1 MNIIICGAGKVGFTI
16 AKILSEQGHS
26 ITIIDQSSDDIQKID
41 ETLDVKSIVGKA
53 TYPSILEKAN
63 ASEADMIIAVTRN
76 DEINMLICQI
86 AFSIFNVQKK
96 IARIR
101 SQDYLNPKFT
111 KVYNKENLPIDVI
124 ISPEIE
130 IAKSIQRKLEAP
142 GALDNVPF
150 ANNNI
155 RLLEILINEKCP
167 LKDIKI
173 NEITKKFPNLNANI
187 IGVIRNDKFVII
199 KKASIMKENDKAYVI
214 INASQMKETLIAFG
228 HNEKISNKILIVG
241 GGNIGFNLAK
251 NLEESFDSAR
261 VKIIEKDKKRAE
273 YIASELS
280 DTIVINGDALDEE
293 VLIEANIDEAQT
305 VLALTNDDEDNLMVS
320 VLVEKFV
327 KDESDLNEKRTM
339 SLINKPNYGLL
350 QSSLKID
357 DFIDPRMNTVSSI
370 LKHIHKGTI
379 ENAYSILN
387 GEYEIIEA
395 EIIESSELI
404 NKELKN
410 SNLPDEIRI
419 GAVLRGADVVIPRS
433 NFVFKKEDIVVL
445 LAKKNFFNVVENMF
459 RISSIWLNEL
469 Y

>member
-1 MNIIICGAGKVGFTI
+1 MNIIICGAGRVGFTI

-26 ITIIDQSSDDIQKID
+26 ITVIDQSSEDIQKID

-130 IAKSIQRKLEAP
+130 IAKSLQRKLEAP

-150 ANNNI
+150 ADNKI

-167 LKDIKI
+167 LINIKL
-173 NEITKKFPNLNANI
+173 NALTKKFPKLDANI
-187 IGVIRNDKFVII
+187 MGVVREDKFIMLKKTDEII
-199 KKASIMKENDKAYVI
+199 QGDKAYVV
-214 INASQMKETLIAFG
+214 INASQMKETLLAFG
-228 HNEKISNKILIVG
+228 HNEKISNKILIIG

-251 NLEESFDSAR
+251 NLEDSFDSAR
-261 VKIIEKDKKRAE
+261 VKIIEKNKERAE
-273 YIASELS
+273 FIASELNN
-280 DTIVINGDALDEE
+280 TIVIHGDALDEE
-293 VLIEANIDEAQT
+293 VLMEANLDEVQT

-320 VLVEKFV
+320 VLVEKFT
-327 KDESDLNEKRTM
+327 KDKSGVNEKRTM
-339 SLINKPNYGLL
+339 ALINKPNYALL

-370 LKHIHKGTI
+370 LKHVHKGTV

-387 GEYEIIEA
+387 GEYEVIEA

-419 GAVLRGADVVIPRS
+419 AAVLRGKEVIIPRS
-433 NFVFKKEDIVVL
+433 DFIFKKEDKIVL
-445 LAKKNFFNVVENMF
+445 LAKKDFLHVVENMF
-459 RISSIWLNEL
+459 RISSI
-469 Y
+469 